1 MDNTSR
7 AATDAAYQ
15 AADQLFRGTQ
25 TSLEW
30 VVEILRRRGAVNIP
44 DEITA
49 WDRSGGTFTSFSA
62 DRSVLSDMQSLL
74 VENEIPFVNSV
85 DENGAPFI
93 VIRDCD
99 TAKADS
105 LKKDVLIR
113 QSGYYMQVSLNDLHT
128 AAANSPSNRRVAGFS
143 GLSQEEAELLSQKA
157 NRFGR
162 GVTVAKEKMS
172 DGTYYVAVASRSFMG
187 DSPYRTDL
195 AQAYVETVLALHGP
209 NRVKNREDLEKQLTF
224 EEDLEKHLESFYRE
238 EPGDEPSPEKESWVI
253 GRNDDSQYVRFTKG
267 GAEFGLV
274 SKSPEGGR
282 LLFNG
287 QDTVRRDAP
296 DFEERVHSFCAKIRD
311 KEILSI
317 KGDVY
322 KHFQYHGN
330 RTHGYSDWTPAER
343 RIDTGERKLVRVLN
357 EKIKDNMRSEGL
369 IRDHGN
375 EQQKMAVYV
384 MSIKEAFEGIRQGVR
399 PQRFSEEQWTEITTV
414 ASANGMNLAQYI
426 DAEERLDFYE
436 LNGYEVDSRFFE
448 MDLPAEDAIRSAK
461 ARDADRPGR
470 AERTG
475 ADSKDDISGRA

>member
-1 MDNTSR
+1 MDSTSR

-113 QSGYYMQVSLNDLHT
+113 QSGYYSQVSLNELHT

-162 GVTVAKEKMS
+162 GV
-172 DGTYYVAVASRSFMG
+172 
-187 DSPYRTDL
+187 
-195 AQAYVETVLALHGP
+195 
-209 NRVKNREDLEKQLTF
+209 
-224 EEDLEKHLESFYRE
+224 
-238 EPGDEPSPEKESWVI
+238 
-253 GRNDDSQYVRFTKG
+253 
-267 GAEFGLV
+267 
-274 SKSPEGGR
+274 
-282 LLFNG
+282 
-287 QDTVRRDAP
+287 
-296 DFEERVHSFCAKIRD
+296 
-311 KEILSI
+311 
-317 KGDVY
+317 
-322 KHFQYHGN
+322 
-330 RTHGYSDWTPAER
+330 
-343 RIDTGERKLVRVLN
+343 
-357 EKIKDNMRSEGL
+357 
-369 IRDHGN
+369 
-375 EQQKMAVYV
+375 
-384 MSIKEAFEGIRQGVR
+384 
-399 PQRFSEEQWTEITTV
+399 
-414 ASANGMNLAQYI
+414 SAA
-426 DAEERLDFYE
+426 
-436 LNGYEVDSRFFE
+436 
-448 MDLPAEDAIRSAK
+448 
-461 ARDADRPGR
+461 
-470 AERTG
+470 
-475 ADSKDDISGRA
+475 